1 MIRARAARLGV
12 LCAWLAST
20 GCMTLREIPRNEFT
34 QHAERKGVRV
44 ETRDGLVYGFDWASF
59 TGDTLVGYRNRPEA
73 EGAVD
78 QVTVVRVPFD
88 EVQRLT
94 HANWTGS
101 APACLAGAWSRARSR
116 SVCARRSSAQLRAG
130 VPALERALEA
140 SDRLGISELR
150 RRVRPAQ
157 RRSRRR

>member
-94 HANWTGS
+94 ARELDWQRTG
-101 APACLAGAWSRARSR
+101 LLGGGVVAGALA
-116 SVCARRSSAQLRAG
+116 VGLRSSQQ
-130 VPALERALEA
+130 
-140 SDRLGISELR
+140 
-150 RRVRPAQ
+150 RPTQ
-157 RRSRRR
+157 GGSSGTGKGFGGF